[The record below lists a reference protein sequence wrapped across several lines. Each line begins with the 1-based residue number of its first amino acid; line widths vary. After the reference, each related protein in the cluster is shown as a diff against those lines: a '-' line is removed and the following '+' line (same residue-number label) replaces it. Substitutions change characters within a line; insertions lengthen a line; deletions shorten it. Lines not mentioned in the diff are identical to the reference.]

1 MTDNQIGSERHRFC
15 PSCGAEAVTGGSFC
29 SECGRSLI
37 KTPVPVGQGGLTGT
51 QPTNVAT
58 ASRPQVS
65 GEVAPVRKSRKW
77 LWPVG
82 VAVVLL
88 VAAGVILGV
97 SSGNSGTTAPGES
110 AADALGHQLYQ
121 ENADVGLAENTCT
134 TQADEQN
141 AMTVTAFVNDCINAY
156 VNGGGTTGS
165 TGNTGNSGA
174 TGASG
179 DSGTGGTGNTGNT
192 ATTTTPPT
200 TTTTTVPLTSAQQAF
215 ANAVT
220 SQLPLYVSSTN
231 PPLTPSAI
239 ANVGSEICTAF
250 SIGASQYASG
260 GGGPAQ
266 DADSFV
272 YQAML
277 PELANGAIEGGNGTV
292 AVPRISG
299 GGTDTLINLAIQN
312 LCSQY
317 SDGIPSG

>member
-1 MTDNQIGSERHRFC
+1 MIC
-15 PSCGAEAVTGGSFC
+15 PDCRTEAEPDSAYCG
-29 SECGRSLI
+29 ECGRSLTSTN
-37 KTPVPVGQGGLTGT
+37 KGPLESTTRKSFNRWWLGGVALLLVIGAALAGVLLSNPANSNQTLSASNSTRLTTGT
-51 QPTNVAT
+51 GQISSTSRSSQPSQSTTTTSTT
-58 ASRPQVS
+58 APAGYGASS
-65 GEVAPVRKSRKW
+65 GSPSN
-77 LWPVG
+77 P
-82 VAVVLL
+82 
-88 VAAGVILGV
+88 
-97 SSGNSGTTAPGES
+97 SPSSTQDNSGNSGNS
-110 AADALGHQLYQ
+110 
-121 ENADVGLAENTCT
+121 
-134 TQADEQN
+134 
-141 AMTVTAFVNDCINAY
+141 
-156 VNGGGTTGS
+156 GS
-165 TGNTGNSGA
+165 TG
-174 TGASG
+174 
-179 DSGTGGTGNTGNT
+179 SGTTGNT

-250 SIGASQYASG
+250 SIGASQYVSG
-260 GGGPAQ
+260 GGGPPQ

-277 PELANGAIEGGNGTV
+277 PELANGAIEGGSGSV
-292 AVPRISG
+292 AVPPISG